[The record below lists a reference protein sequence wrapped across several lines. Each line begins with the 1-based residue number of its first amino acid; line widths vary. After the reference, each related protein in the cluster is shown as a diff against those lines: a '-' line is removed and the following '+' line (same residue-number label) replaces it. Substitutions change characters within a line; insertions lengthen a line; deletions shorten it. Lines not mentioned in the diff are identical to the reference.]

1 MNSFL
6 ETRWNGE
13 APLETVFWRDMLL
26 VGTAINIASAA
37 AAWGLLAADMQPAL
51 AVLLHM
57 LPVPWNLFLIVA
69 VWRSADREGG
79 PPAVTAKVIGVMWL
93 MTMFV
98 L

>member
-1 MNSFL
+1 MTSFL

-13 APLETVFWRDMLL
+13 APLEMVFWRDMLL
-26 VGTAINIASAA
+26 VGTAINVASAA
-37 AAWGLLAADMQPAL
+37 AGFALLSADYPRVLAL
-51 AVLLHM
+51 LLHM

>member
-1 MNSFL
+1 MKSFL
-6 ETRWNGE
+6 QSRWRGE
-13 APLETVFWRDMLL
+13 APLEAVFWRDMLA
-26 VGTAINIASAA
+26 VGTALNIASAA
-37 AAWGLLAADMQPAL
+37 AAFALLSADYPGVL

-57 LPVPWNLFLIVA
+57 LPVPWNLFLILA

-79 PPAVTAKVIGVMWL
+79 PPAVTAKTIGVMWL